1 MTTYNEAIQT
11 AEATHA
17 LTLRALD
24 SALINMVNER
34 TNLGVTGISMVLN
47 NKVASGHVQIDDNW
61 VAAKVTLAGTKAL
74 VVVDGRKYACGSE
87 KTVAKVYNLKTIHD
101 AASIVLDAVHEGLLS
116 EDE

>member
-34 TNLGVTGISMVLN
+34 TNLGVTGISMLIDGRT
-47 NKVASGHVQIDDNW
+47 ATGHVQIDNTW
-61 VAAKVTLAGTKAL
+61 VATKVTLAGTKAL
-74 VVVDGRKYACGSE
+74 VVIDGRKYACGSE
-87 KTVAKVYNLKTIHD
+87 KTVAKVYKLKTIHD